1 LSTGAIVIGG
11 GIAGLSVAYELQ
23 RRQIATLVLE
33 RASRPGGVV
42 LSEEIDGYTI
52 DAGPDALLAQKRDGI
67 ALCEELGLG
76 ADLVPTKPPRLAYI
90 QRAGRLHALPA
101 ASVLGIPTRARPFV
115 ATRLFSWPGKLRM
128 ARELF
133 VPPRRD
139 ESDESIGAF
148 VTRRFGSEATTYLA
162 EPLLAGIH
170 AGDVNRLSV
179 RSLFPRLVEAERTH
193 GSVLRAFRNI
203 PRRPGSDEGAF
214 RSLPGGLS
222 QMVRALVNAL
232 PPQTVRLNAPV
243 RFVGVGIAPRSTG
256 FIVET
261 EDGGRLES
269 RALVFATPA
278 YATETLMRAL
288 DPELARLCGEV
299 PYVSTGTVC
308 LAFRRSDVAHPL
320 NGSGFVVPAVE
331 KSGILAASW
340 LSSKWPH
347 RAPADRV
354 LMRTFVGGARDPRAL
369 DQTDGELVA
378 RSLSAL
384 NLLLGVSGDPLLTRV
399 YRWERA
405 SAQHEVGHGAR
416 LSKIERLLTAHPG
429 VFITGSGFRGVG
441 IPDCVGDARATG
453 TQVAEY
459 LDKDAARR
467 AGTSAGAAPPYLI
480 ER

>member
-1 LSTGAIVIGG
+1 
-11 GIAGLSVAYELQ
+11 
-23 RRQIATLVLE
+23 
-33 RASRPGGVV
+33 
-42 LSEEIDGYTI
+42 
-52 DAGPDALLAQKRDGI
+52 
-67 ALCEELGLG
+67 
-76 ADLVPTKPPRLAYI
+76 
-90 QRAGRLHALPA
+90 
-101 ASVLGIPTRARPFV
+101 
-115 ATRLFSWPGKLRM
+115 
-128 ARELF
+128 
-133 VPPRRD
+133 
-139 ESDESIGAF
+139 
-148 VTRRFGSEATTYLA
+148 
-162 EPLLAGIH
+162 
-170 AGDVNRLSV
+170 
-179 RSLFPRLVEAERTH
+179 
-193 GSVLRAFRNI
+193 
-203 PRRPGSDEGAF
+203 
-214 RSLPGGLS
+214 
-222 QMVRALVNAL
+222 
-232 PPQTVRLNAPV
+232 
-243 RFVGVGIAPRSTG
+243 
-256 FIVET
+256 
-261 EDGGRLES
+261 
-269 RALVFATPA
+269 
-278 YATETLMRAL
+278 
-288 DPELARLCGEV
+288 
-299 PYVSTGTVC
+299 
-308 LAFRRSDVAHPL
+308 
-320 NGSGFVVPAVE
+320 VPAVE

-467 AGTSAGAAPPYLI
+467 AGPSAGAAPPYLI

>member
-1 LSTGAIVIGG
+1 
-11 GIAGLSVAYELQ
+11 
-23 RRQIATLVLE
+23 
-33 RASRPGGVV
+33 
-42 LSEEIDGYTI
+42 
-52 DAGPDALLAQKRDGI
+52 
-67 ALCEELGLG
+67 
-76 ADLVPTKPPRLAYI
+76 
-90 QRAGRLHALPA
+90 
-101 ASVLGIPTRARPFV
+101 
-115 ATRLFSWPGKLRM
+115 
-128 ARELF
+128 
-133 VPPRRD
+133 
-139 ESDESIGAF
+139 
-148 VTRRFGSEATTYLA
+148 
-162 EPLLAGIH
+162 
-170 AGDVNRLSV
+170 
-179 RSLFPRLVEAERTH
+179 
-193 GSVLRAFRNI
+193 
-203 PRRPGSDEGAF
+203 
-214 RSLPGGLS
+214 
-222 QMVRALVNAL
+222 MVRALVNAL

-278 YATETLMRAL
+278 YATGTLMRAL
-288 DPELARLCGEV
+288 DPELAQLCGEV
-299 PYVSTGTVC
+299 PYVSTGTVG

-340 LSSKWPH
+340 MSSKWPH

-369 DQTDGELVA
+369 DQTDAELVA

-384 NLLLGVSGDPLLTRV
+384 KPLLGVSGDPLLARV

-405 SAQHEVGHGAR
+405 SAQHEVGHAAR
-416 LSKIERLLTAHPG
+416 LDKIERLLTKHPG

-459 LDKDAARR
+459 LERTQHEEEDRRQAALPR
-467 AGTSAGAAPPYLI
+467 T
-480 ER
+480 